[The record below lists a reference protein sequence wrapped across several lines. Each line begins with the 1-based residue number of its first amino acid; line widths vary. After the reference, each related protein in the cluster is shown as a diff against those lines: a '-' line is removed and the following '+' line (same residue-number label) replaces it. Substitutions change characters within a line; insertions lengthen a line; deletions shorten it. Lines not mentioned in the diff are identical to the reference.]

1 MISMQSKNGRVID
14 LVHPRA
20 ADVDFEEIAHALS
33 HINRY
38 AGHAEKP
45 ASAALHALILFD
57 AAEERDRAYALL
69 RDAHRAYLG
78 DGFEPAA
85 RALAEVAGGLGAEA
99 CVAKAIAVLKAR
111 HQAAICEAAGVPLPP
126 QETRERIERADL
138 VALRTERRDFLG
150 CCGRSL
156 GEAIERGQ
164 PLRKR
169 YRFRAPPDLADE
181 LYAKFKQYLPALG
194 ALGAKA
200 RRSPAEAARR
210 PQ

>member
-1 MISMQSKNGRVID
+1 MVSMQSRNGRVID
-14 LVHPRA
+14 LVCPRA
-20 ADVDFEEIAHALS
+20 ADVDFKEIAHALS
-33 HINRY
+33 HINCY

-85 RALAEVAGGLGAEA
+85 LALAEVAGGVGAKA
-99 CVAKAIAVLKAR
+99 CVTKAIAALKAR
-111 HQAAICEAAGVPLPP
+111 HHAAICEAAGVPLPS
-126 QETRERIERADL
+126 QEARERIERADL
-138 VALRTERRDFLG
+138 IALQTERRDFLG
-150 CCGRSL
+150 CGGRSSR
-156 GEAIERGQ
+156 EAIERSQ

-181 LYAKFKQYLPALG
+181 LYAKFKQYLPAL
-194 ALGAKA
+194 AS
-200 RRSPAEAARR
+200 RAA
-210 PQ
+210 

>member
-85 RALAEVAGGLGAEA
+85 LALADVAGGLGGAA
-99 CVAKAIAVLKAR
+99 CVATAIAVLKDR
-111 HQAAICEAAGVPLPP
+111 HHAAICEAAGVPSPSP
-126 QETRERIERADL
+126 EARERIERADL

-150 CCGRSL
+150 GSARSIGAEIGR
-156 GEAIERGQ
+156 Q

-181 LYAKFKQYLPALG
+181 LYARFKQYLPALG
-194 ALGAKA
+194 ARA
-200 RRSPAEAARR
+200 R
-210 PQ
+210 